1 MKDKKM
7 SKSEW
12 LIKMLIDEMFLI
24 AGHPDVTYEDIL
36 GRKDAWYTEY
46 TMTWDQNQQ
55 FKKAGIEIM
64 RREMKWNIKR
74 AETEIGWFLLM
85 YGLKL
90 SDYGEQ

>member
-1 MKDKKM
+1 M
-7 SKSEW
+7 SKKEW

-24 AGHPDVTYEDIL
+24 AGHPDITYEDIL
-36 GRKDAWYTEY
+36 GRKDPWYTEY

-55 FKKAGIEIM
+55 FKKSGIEIM
-64 RREMKWNIKR
+64 RREMKWSIKR
-74 AETEIGWFLLM
+74 AENEIGWFCLM

>member
-1 MKDKKM
+1 MRDKKM
-7 SKSEW
+7 SKKEW

-36 GRKDAWYTEY
+36 GRKDPWYMEY

-64 RREMKWNIKR
+64 RREMKWSVKR
-74 AETEIGWFLLM
+74 AENEIGWFCLM

-90 SDYGEQ
+90 SDYER

>member
-1 MKDKKM
+1 MRDKKM
-7 SKSEW
+7 SKKEW

-36 GRKDAWYTEY
+36 GRKDPWYVEY

-64 RREMKWNIKR
+64 RREMKLVGL
-74 AETEIGWFLLM
+74 ESIGVSF
-85 YGLKL
+85 GLPLIITKF
-90 SDYGEQ
+90 